1 MKKTLFILLSPLA
14 YLVYLGIY
22 FYKAFFKAGHAL
34 RHDWRNEFCKG
45 DRHPSNRGPV
55 FIGPNGDANQ
65 KKRHDWR
72 NEFCKGD
79 RHPSNRGPV
88 FIGPNGDANQKKRHR
103 RGHRGGKKH
112 RKHFHHGS

>member
-14 YLVYLGIY
+14 YLVYLWIY

-34 RHDWRNEFCKG
+34 RCDWKHEFCEG

-55 FIGPNGDANQ
+55 FIGPND
-65 KKRHDWR
+65 D
-72 NEFCKGD
+72 
-79 RHPSNRGPV
+79 V
-88 FIGPNGDANQKKRHR
+88 NQKKRHR

-112 RKHFHHGS
+112 RKYYHHGS